1 MGLKIDIFLRTA
13 GLKRKEERGG
23 WKCVKLFSATKI
35 QTNQRSREQ
44 TLDKSQIKKTVWSE
58 NLKARN
64 HTESLM
70 EDERRTMTQTN
81 KVEDVDWTATCGGN
95 S

>member
-1 MGLKIDIFLRTA
+1 MGLKIDIFLRTV
-13 GLKRKEERGG
+13 GLKRKKERGG
-23 WKCVKLFSATKI
+23 WKCVTLSSATKI

-58 NLKARN
+58 NLKGRN
-64 HTESLM
+64 HKEGLM

-81 KVEDVDWTATCGGN
+81 KVEDVGWTATCGGN